1 MTDLVNRYLSEVQ
14 NKDVFNYSELAK
26 RMWSDLVNQAKK
38 QFQVFF
44 DLEND
49 YPAKNPPRTIVIPQ
63 SEWDFTECKFKCQL
77 CKAGGDWEYPVFYFR
92 CQLISGYAF
101 GISTYDQNG
110 GCFCVIPGK
119 EQGNFHLIRGKDWSW
134 VAPDNND
141 YKEGIDPEPKER
153 SCWEFLEE
161 YLKALVQ
168 KEIEKVQSERVR
180 EESVCHS

>member
-1 MTDLVNRYLSEVQ
+1 MITLQR
-14 NKDVFNYSELAK
+14 
-26 RMWSDLVNQAKK
+26 
-38 QFQVFF
+38 
-44 DLEND
+44 
-49 YPAKNPPRTIVIPQ
+49 
-63 SEWDFTECKFKCQL
+63 
-77 CKAGGDWEYPVFYFR
+77 
-92 CQLISGYAF
+92 SGYAF